1 MPAVASLAAAR
12 DLRGLERVK
21 YDGTRL
27 HVGALL
33 PIGLLGWIY
42 AGPFLSLWVGNR
54 LGYDAAGVA
63 YLMQLFL
70 TAAIPLILSVPV
82 QMAIG
87 LNKIVII
94 ALAALCGSL
103 INLPVS
109 CYLTYRIGVAGVI
122 WGTVLTTFISNLLV
136 PGLYVFRVLKIDP
149 RTFLKRTLSP
159 PLAGAMA
166 LIAVSWLLRK
176 TMPVSYPGVDLW
188 TRALPLLFH
197 LAMATLAYIGGYLM
211 VPSGRHD
218 LTLLCSKLRG
228 R

>member
-1 MPAVASLAAAR
+1 
-12 DLRGLERVK
+12 K

-109 CYLTYRIGVAGVI
+109 CYLTYHIGVAGVI

-159 PLAGAMA
+159 SLAGAMA

-176 TMPVSYPGVDLW
+176 TMPVSY
-188 TRALPLLFH
+188 
-197 LAMATLAYIGGYLM
+197 
-211 VPSGRHD
+211 
-218 LTLLCSKLRG
+218 
-228 R
+228 